1 MVSTNSSGL
10 YEVIFVNVYQGDCII
25 FKSRYGKE
33 IYMVDTGGSRTYD
46 IASNVLVPLFE
57 LLNVDCIRTLII
69 THSDYDHC
77 GALDNLVELIEI
89 KNIYY
94 QVENIDI
101 FGFEFINLNDGVY
114 DNANDNSIVL
124 YGEYYYLKLLLMGD
138 VSSKVEKD
146 IIVKYPT
153 LDVDII
159 KVAHH
164 GSKYSTCIELLEEYH
179 PRVAIL
185 SYGYNNYGHPSLE
198 VVNRLKS
205 IGSRIY
211 STYKDGTLIFFS
223 DYEKEIY
230 LRMLK

>member
-1 MVSTNSSGL
+1 
-10 YEVIFVNVYQGDCII
+10 
-25 FKSRYGKE
+25 
-33 IYMVDTGGSRTYD
+33 
-46 IASNVLVPLFE
+46 
-57 LLNVDCIRTLII
+57 
-69 THSDYDHC
+69 
-77 GALDNLVELIEI
+77 
-89 KNIYY
+89 
-94 QVENIDI
+94 
-101 FGFEFINLNDGVY
+101 
-114 DNANDNSIVL
+114 
-124 YGEYYYLKLLLMGD
+124 MGD

-146 IIVKYPT
+146 IIVNYPA